1 MKLKME
7 STIIESTQIIINRM
21 KIKIQV
27 NWSQIIIDIQT
38 KIPYSL
44 NRNFKKQNTKNNNI
58 RMKNNPSRIPKL

>member
-1 MKLKME
+1 ME

-44 NRNFKKQNTKNNNI
+44 NRNFKK
-58 RMKNNPSRIPKL
+58 